1 MPASNLKLTGP
12 AGQTLTGNEANET
25 FKGGAGAD
33 TLFGAGGAD
42 SLRGVGGG
50 DLLDG
55 GDGNDT
61 LAGGTGADT
70 LTGGDGADT
79 FLIDGRM
86 GGSMAELDQITD
98 FTHGVDRLGMG
109 DRVSLSG
116 ATFWS
121 GDAETYTDAYA
132 AAAQKIASGA
142 ADVVAVQ
149 IGADVVV
156 FADSHLHNRVDSAV
170 VLVGR
175 TLADVNCWDIF

>member
-1 MPASNLKLTGP
+1 MPASDLKLTGP
-12 AGQTLTGNEANET
+12 KGQLLTGNEANES

-33 TLFGAGGAD
+33 SFYGAGGAD
-42 SLRGVGGG
+42 TLRGEGGG

-61 LAGGTGADT
+61 LSGGAGADT

-86 GGSMAELDQITD
+86 GGSMSELDQITD

-116 ATFWS
+116 AGFWS
-121 GDAETYTDAYA
+121 GDAATYSDAYA
-132 AAAQKIASGA
+132 TATQKIASGA
-142 ADVVAVQ
+142 ADIVAVQ

-175 TLADVNCWDIF
+175 TLADVNSWDIF